1 MSTDK
6 KRVLGR
12 GLEALLSDAGSHRSK
27 HSETTEIVSE
37 HKVGGM
43 VNIPLSSIET
53 NPFQPRTEFDKEALL
68 ELSLSIKE
76 LGIIQPIT
84 VRKLA
89 DNKYQLISGERRMRA
104 SIAAG
109 LTEIPAYVRIAND
122 QAMLEMALVE
132 NIQRRDL
139 NPIEIAIS
147 YKRLIDECSLT
158 QEELSERVGKNRAS
172 TSNYLRLLKLPAEI
186 QNALMNEQI
195 TFGHA
200 RALITVDDEDV
211 QMYIFDLAV
220 KESWS
225 VRKIEDAIRESK
237 ELSLQNTQNQNQ
249 GKKQKS
255 SLSFVHQK
263 YKDDLAGKL
272 KSKVDVK
279 PNPKGGGNIV
289 ITFKSEADLERIIEL
304 LDV

>member
-1 MSTDK
+1 MSNDR

-12 GLEALLSDAGSHRSK
+12 GLEALLSDAGSVRTPK
-27 HSETTEIVSE
+27 NTNQEIVSE
-37 HKVGGM
+37 HPVSAGIAT
-43 VNIPLSSIET
+43 IPLSSIET
-53 NPFQPRTEFDKEALL
+53 NPFQPRTEFDKDALL

-84 VRKLA
+84 VRKLS

-109 LTEIPAYVRIAND
+109 LKEIPAYVRIAND
-122 QAMLEMALVE
+122 QSMLEMALVE

-147 YKRLIDECSLT
+147 YKRLVDECGLT
-158 QEELSERVGKNRAS
+158 QEELAERVGKNRTS

-186 QNALMNEQI
+186 QNALIQNQI

-211 QMYIFDLAV
+211 QLYIFDKAIQ
-220 KESWS
+220 EGWS
-225 VRKIEDAIRESK
+225 VRKIEDSIRESK
-237 ELSLQNTQNQNQ
+237 EVTHTAPD
-249 GKKQKS
+249 KKEKTS
-255 SLSFVHQK
+255 ISFIQQK
-263 YKDDLAGKL
+263 YKDDLSNRL
-272 KSKVDVK
+272 KTKVALK
-279 PNPKGGGNIV
+279 ANTKGGGNIV
-289 ITFKSEADLERIIEL
+289 IPFKSDADLERIIEL

>member
-1 MSTDK
+1 MSNDRN
-6 KRVLGR
+6 RVLGR
-12 GLEALLSDAGSHRSK
+12 GLEALLSDAGSVRIPK
-27 HSETTEIVSE
+27 NNDQEIVSD
-37 HKVGGM
+37 HKVSAGIA
-43 VNIPLSSIET
+43 NILLSSIET

-68 ELSLSIKE
+68 ELSMSIKE

-109 LTEIPAYVRIAND
+109 LTEVPAYVRIAND
-122 QAMLEMALVE
+122 QSMLEMALVE

-147 YKRLIDECSLT
+147 YKRLVDECNLT
-158 QEELSERVGKNRAS
+158 QEELSEKVGKNRAS

-186 QNALMNEQI
+186 QNALIHDQI
-195 TFGHA
+195 SFGHA

-211 QMYIFDLAV
+211 QNYIFDLAV
-220 KESWS
+220 KEAWS
-225 VRKIEDAIRESK
+225 VRRIEDAIRESK
-237 ELSLQNTQNQNQ
+237 QVQVANTPE
-249 GKKQKS
+249 KKEKVS
-255 SLSFVHQK
+255 VSFVQQK
-263 YKDDLAGKL
+263 YKDDLSSRLKTKVAL
-272 KSKVDVK
+272 KS
-279 PNPKGGGNIV
+279 NSKGGGNIV
-289 ITFKSEADLERIIEL
+289 ITFKSDADLERIIEL